1 MLKLIVRNSHLAEY
15 NLLEKQCFPEKL
27 PSKLNKYALFPSY
40 FQIQFV
46 LHLFGWS
53 SVIIMDRIG
62 NFSAAWQK
70 FIQDPHVA
78 HAVYSMTV
86 LDGRTGSIL
95 FEHAKDIGLPPAS
108 SLKTITA
115 AAALHYLGTNYT
127 YETLLQYS
135 GEIDTVTGSGDPSL
149 GSWRYDE
156 SIAANTIIK
165 KWIETIRKAGIS
177 KCRGIIGDT
186 SRWNNTKTMFID
198 GWTWNDI
205 GHWYGAGHSA
215 LNWRE
220 NEFTIEIQS
229 GSSNN
234 TSAHIIVIKNSPP
247 GLKIINELTTSSLE
261 GEVSLYFS
269 VDGSNVGYLRGT
281 VPLDASP
288 NFDVHCAV
296 PDPALYAAHELTQ
309 ALRINGV
316 DVEQEATVGSNESKK
331 LTLLDIHRSPPL
343 SKLIE
348 QFLRVS
354 INMYGEVFVKTI
366 AHRTGKSSLFDAPLK
381 ILPSYIHT
389 LLDIENSLDG
399 IAITDGS
406 GLSRSNRLSTYALA
420 RILFTV
426 QKQPWFDNVYY
437 EAFPTINGLRMK
449 SGTLMNTIAYA
460 GYIKEHSFVFSFMI
474 NNYHGET
481 APNMRKKIWNIL
493 DALK

>member
-1 MLKLIVRNSHLAEY
+1 MWKLIRFL
-15 NLLEKQCFPEKL
+15 
-27 PSKLNKYALFPSY
+27 
-40 FQIQFV
+40 

-62 NFSAAWQK
+62 NFSNAWQK

-78 HAVYSMTV
+78 HAVYSMTI

-95 FEHAKDIGLPPAS
+95 FEHAKDVGLPPAS

-115 AAALHYLGTNYT
+115 AAALHYLGANYT

-135 GEIDTVTGSGDPSL
+135 GKIDTVTGFLDGYIYIVGSGDPSL

-156 SIAANTIIK
+156 SITADSIVK
-165 KWIETIRKAGIS
+165 KWIETIKKAGIR

-186 SRWNNTKTMFID
+186 SRWNNTKTMIID

-205 GHWYGAGHSA
+205 GHWYGTGHSA

-220 NEFTIEIQS
+220 NEFTIEIQP
-229 GSSNN
+229 GSSIN
-234 TSAHIIVIKNSPP
+234 TSAHIIAIKNPP
-247 GLKIINELTTSSLE
+247 PRLKIINELMTSSLE

-288 NFDVHCAV
+288 NFNVHCAV
-296 PDPALYAAHELTQ
+296 PDSAVYAAHELTQ
-309 ALRINGV
+309 ELRINGIYV
-316 DVEQEATVGSNESKK
+316 KQEARAGSSENEK
-331 LTLLDIHRSPPL
+331 LSLLNIHQSPPL

-348 QFLRVS
+348 QFLRIS

-366 AHRTGKSSLFDAPLK
+366 AHRTGKSSLLDAPLK
-381 ILPSYIHT
+381 ILPSYVHT

-426 QKQPWFDNVYY
+426 QKQPWFDNAYY

-474 NNYHGET
+474 NNYHDET
-481 APNMRKKIWNIL
+481 APNMRKKIWNML